1 MGNERKKYTK
11 LKIGIYEKEVFA
23 EYGYDN
29 HELIEESL
37 VYTIY
42 SLAETKPIRENLEL
56 VFTKNV
62 DIEFDEN
69 RFKTAYKNT
78 ITNKTKSL
86 NLELRRCFLIGLL
99 LLLAGVSV
107 LCVDVF
113 LIGDVSEFLYEFVNI
128 MAWVFWWAGIEVLT
142 IHAVQI
148 IIEKRKY
155 KRLLNCKIS
164 FKN

>member
-1 MGNERKKYTK
+1 MENERKKYTK

-37 VYTIY
+37 VYTVY

-62 DIEFDEN
+62 DTSFEEE
-69 RFKTAYKNT
+69 RFKQAYKNT

-86 NLELRRCFLIGLL
+86 DHEIRRCAMVGIFTLIVGLL
-99 LLLAGVSV
+99 L

-113 LIGDVSEFLYEFVNI
+113 LIGNNSKYFYELVSIF
-128 MAWVFWWAGIEVLT
+128 AWVFCWVATEVLT
-142 IHAVQI
+142 IQI
-148 IIEKRKY
+148 LQLVIEKRKY
-155 KRLLNCKIS
+155 KRLLRCKIT
-164 FKN
+164 FKD